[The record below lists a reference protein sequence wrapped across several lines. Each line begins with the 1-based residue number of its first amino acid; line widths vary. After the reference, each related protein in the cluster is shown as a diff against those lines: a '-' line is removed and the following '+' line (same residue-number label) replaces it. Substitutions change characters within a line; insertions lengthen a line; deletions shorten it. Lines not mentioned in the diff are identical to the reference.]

1 MNFRARLKALEQR
14 RQASNWRMRI
24 VASTNG
30 VPLNLANST
39 CRRTLAPNGLLT
51 EIVILDGSDEGLPDE
66 HLGTFIA
73 GFPVEASKAAK

>member
-1 MNFRARLKALEQR
+1 VNFRARLKALEQR
-14 RQASNWRMRI
+14 RSASNQRMRV

-51 EIVILDGSDEGLPDE
+51 EIVMLDGSDRCLTNEDLE
-66 HLGTFIA
+66 RFIA